1 MLQTRLVAKQVE
13 EEVRP
18 CKSSSFRRLE
28 EGEGGHS
35 VNSDCPPSF
44 STASPEKKEAWCC
57 VRLSSSFKALEE
69 QHPVHPPT
77 VVVLS
82 GFLSSNML
90 HIVDVNVNMREG
102 IFK

>member
-1 MLQTRLVAKQVE
+1 MQNVANKVNDKAGRRRSAPLQIFFFLNSKSRE
-13 EEVRP
+13 EEGHGAP
-18 CKSSSFRRLE
+18 C
-28 EGEGGHS
+28 
-35 VNSDCPPSF
+35 DCPPS
-44 STASPEKKEAWCC
+44 SI
-57 VRLSSSFKALEE
+57 KALEE

-77 VVVLS
+77 VVVRS